1 MKKIQKLKVCNWSL
15 VILAVAIMLSG
26 LQLEVTDSSG
36 FTSVWIHIII
46 GVLFM
51 VMVFYHLF
59 LHYGFSNW
67 YSRILKQKSH
77 VTRILW
83 WISLLSLI
91 TGVVACV
98 HWLGTFSHSHIGGVH
113 GKLGFMMIIL
123 SIGHIVKRISFFK
136 NKKRTVPSSVGG
148 AIR

>member
-15 VILAVAIMLSG
+15 IVLAVAIMLSG
-26 LQLEVTDSSG
+26 LQLEVTDSNG
-36 FTSVWIHIII
+36 FMSVWIHIII

-67 YSRILKQKSH
+67 FSRILKQKSH

-98 HWLGTFSHSHIGGVH
+98 HWLGTFFHSHIGGAH
-113 GKLGFMMIIL
+113 GKLGFVMIIL

-136 NKKRTVPSSVGG
+136 NKKCTVPSSVGG